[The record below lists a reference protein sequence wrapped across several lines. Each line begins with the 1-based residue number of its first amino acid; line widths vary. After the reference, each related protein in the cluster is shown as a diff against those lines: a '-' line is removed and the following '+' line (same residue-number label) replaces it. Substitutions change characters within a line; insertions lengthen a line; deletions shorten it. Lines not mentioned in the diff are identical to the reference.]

1 MYELKEPINL
11 LLAKHEPSCWEK
23 VLFNIAPTQMTPK
36 YGALLVSDNYYF
48 NGNNSNVTYYPVVV
62 YSGASKFSGTFPHM
76 HSAVVAVRTTYLK
89 KCLSLICR
97 TLF

>member
-23 VLFNIAPTQMTPK
+23 VLFITSTQMTPK

-62 YSGASKFSGTFPHM
+62 VALANS
-76 HSAVVAVRTTYLK
+76 VVRFRT
-89 KCLSLICR
+89 CIR
-97 TLF
+97 R